1 MAQRQLMTEEEMR
14 DWILRKLGA
23 PLVVVELTKEHL
35 EDATE
40 EAKRWFAA
48 KKGVA
53 RRELINIPSGTNSY
67 NLPDYVDKVLD
78 VVAQDDSDVFYP
90 GGDPIWFGLTA
101 KGWLPYGDVEGS
113 PPLGPYSGFTQTLQR
128 IDIGKKVYSADPDWR
143 QEGRVLYVYPAEGE
157 RGNYFYYYKHNS
169 WTVDQLDERD
179 HDLVKR
185 FALASAK
192 VTLARVRGKYPNGM
206 PTAQGSAGLDAD
218 TLLNESSTEMEKLAD
233 EIAASAYPMGFMVG

>member
-1 MAQRQLMTEEEMR
+1 MAQRQLMTEDQLQE
-14 DWILRKLGA
+14 WILRKFGA

-35 EDATE
+35 EDAIE
-40 EAKRWFAA
+40 ESKRWFAA

-53 RRELINIPSGTNSY
+53 RRELINIPSGTNSF

-78 VVAQDDSDVFYP
+78 VVAADSSDVFYP

-101 KGWLPYGDVEGS
+101 NGWLPYGDVEGS
-113 PPLGPYSGFTQTLQR
+113 CPIGPYASFTQTVQR
-128 IDIGKKVYSADPDWR
+128 IDIGKKVYSSDADWR
-143 QEGRVLYVYPAEGE
+143 QEGRVLYVYPAGGT
-157 RGNYFYYYKHNS
+157 RGNYFYYFKHNS

-185 FALASAK
+185 FALATAK

-218 TLLNESSTEMEKLAD
+218 TLLNESATEMEKLME